1 MRTRSVLVG
10 SVLGLTVAMSATS
23 VAATPIYQDPSYSF
37 AERAADLVSRMT
49 LAEKASQMVSSQ
61 APAVPRL
68 GISAYGWWNEALHG
82 VSRLQTNPSGNATV
96 LTNTTSYPIDLSL
109 GSSWDRGLMYREA
122 SAISDEAREV
132 VPDNVRDLDFYSP
145 TINLGRD
152 PRWGRNDETFSEDPF
167 LTAAIASQFVNG
179 MEGKDQQGDLLSE
192 GGGYLKTITTIKHFA
207 ANNSEIN
214 RRTGSSDMD
223 ERTLR
228 EYYTDQFRRIVQ
240 QAHPGSIMSSYNS
253 INGTPTAASVHLMD
267 TLARETFG
275 FDGYFTSDCDAIFEI
290 VAGHH
295 WQPPGWTR
303 PLNNTERHAF
313 AMAAGEDLDCNAGF
327 RDGFNYLNSVPEA
340 VGQAIHTQADTFN
353 EGDVDTSL
361 QRLFTARMKLGEF
374 DDVAG
379 QPWVKAA
386 RARVPQGTWTNS
398 NDNNAVTETPER
410 LALAREAG
418 DKTQVL
424 LKNDNGLLPLHVPA
438 SGPFKVAVIG
448 YFANPSSMYLGGYSS
463 NQGSAGVAREVT
475 PYAGV
480 KSAIQQLDPDATVDF
495 YRGFTGTGTTA
506 ASLTTVDPAA
516 VAAASGYD
524 AVIVYTGTDAGTATE
539 DRDRTTM
546 ALPGAQADLINQ
558 VAAQNPNTVA
568 VMETIGQVDVGSF
581 EPNVHAMLWSSYNG
595 QRKGESLADVLVG
608 AYNPSGRLPFD
619 WYQSASQL
627 PSITDYAIRPT
638 DTSPGRTYMYFTG
651 DVSYPFGY
659 GLSYSHFTYSN
670 LDIDQHA
677 LTADDTFRATVD
689 VTNTSPVPGSDVVEL
704 YVTTPD
710 APASSQRPRKR
721 LEGFRQVQLEPGQ
734 TKTVALDVKVPDL
747 AFWDESADRY
757 VVDDGRY
764 GVQIASSSADA
775 DVHAQEVVNVSGM
788 LTQTPSVVTAKPAI
802 SSDAARD
809 IPQRAEFPEGV
820 RIVPNLTVSMNDAS
834 LYGYV
839 TKGSSRPLP
848 SGMTVSYTSNRH
860 TVVNVDSAGHLHTLN
875 PGVATVTATATYH
888 GVTRSTRF
896 TVRVVSQLDQLRVN
910 GHDVAGFHP
919 DTYRYDAI
927 APAGSNAPH
936 VTASTPDDN
945 ATVDIDQ
952 APGVPGTATVKVT
965 QADGVS
971 FTYRIDFA
979 PAATSDDFSSTA
991 LGSQW
996 TWVRNDPSSESL
1008 TSTPGSLVIT
1018 SQTGDLNTTTNT
1030 ARNILVQSAPGDWT
1044 ITSKLGFSVAP
1055 HANNQQGGIIAY
1067 QDDDDYL
1074 KLDWEFSS
1082 GAARFA
1088 ETIED
1093 SLSGSP
1099 VAQVLTTIP
1108 TASIMGTGTTVWL
1121 RMVKRGPMYTT
1132 SYSTDGISFTPIY
1145 ATGAALANVKAGVFA
1160 YNRAGTTSD
1169 LSVAFDD
1176 FRVSP

>member
-1 MRTRSVLVG
+1 VLVA
-10 SVLGLTVAMSATS
+10 SVLGLTLMLSATS
-23 VAATPIYQDPSYSF
+23 VAATPIYQDSSYSF

-61 APAVPRL
+61 APAIPRL
-68 GISAYGWWNEALHG
+68 GIPAYGWWNEALHG

-109 GSSWDRGLMYREA
+109 GSSWDPGLMYREA

-179 MEGKDQQGDLLSE
+179 IEGKDQQGDLLPE
-192 GGGYLKTITTIKHFA
+192 GGGYLKAITTLKHFA

-228 EYYTDQFRRIVQ
+228 EYYTAQFRRIIE

-313 AMAAGEDLDCNAGF
+313 AMTAGEDLDCNAGF

-340 VGQAIHTQADTFN
+340 VGQSIQTQADTFN

-374 DDVAG
+374 DDVANE
-379 QPWVKAA
+379 PWVKTA
-386 RARVPQGTWTNS
+386 RERVPQGTWTNS
-398 NDNNAVTETPER
+398 NDNNAVTETPAR
-410 LALAREAG
+410 LALAKEVG

-424 LKNDNGLLPLHVPA
+424 LKNDNSLLPLHVPA
-438 SGPFKVAVIG
+438 SGPYKVAVMG

-463 NQGSAGVAREVT
+463 NQGSAGVANEVT
-475 PYAGV
+475 PYAGI
-480 KSAIQQLDPDATVDF
+480 KTAIEQIDPDATVDF

-516 VAAASGYD
+516 VAAAAGYD

-595 QRKGESLADVLVG
+595 QRKGDALADVLLG
-608 AYNPSGRLPFD
+608 AYNPSARLPFD

-627 PSITDYAIRPT
+627 PSITDYAIRPS
-638 DTSPGRTYMYFTG
+638 DASPGRTYMYFNG
-651 DVSYPFGY
+651 AVSYPFGY
-659 GLSYSHFTYSN
+659 GLSYSRFDYSN
-670 LDIDQHA
+670 FSIDRHS
-677 LTADDTFRATVD
+677 LSADDSFRTSVD
-689 VTNTSPVPGSDVVEL
+689 VTNTSSVPGSDVVEL

-710 APASSQRPRKR
+710 APASAQRPRKR
-721 LEGFRQVQLEPGQ
+721 LEGFRQVQLDPGQ
-734 TKTVALDVKVPDL
+734 TKTVTLDVKVPDL
-747 AFWDESADRY
+747 AFWDQPADRY

-764 GVQIASSSADA
+764 GVQIAGSSADA
-775 DVHAQEVVNVSGM
+775 DIHAQDTVNVSGTI
-788 LTQTPSVVTAKPAI
+788 TQTPSVVTAKPAI
-802 SSDAARD
+802 ENDAARD
-809 IPQRAEFPEGV
+809 IAQRAEFPEGV
-820 RIVPNLTVSMNDAS
+820 RIVPNLTVSMNDES
-834 LYGYV
+834 LYGYI
-839 TKGSSRPLP
+839 TKGSSLPLP
-848 SGMTVSYTSNRH
+848 SGMTVAYSSNRN
-860 TVVNVDSAGHLHTLN
+860 TVVNVDGAGHIHTLN
-875 PGVATVTATATYH
+875 PGVATVTATGTYH
-888 GVTRSTRF
+888 GVSRSTRF
-896 TVRVVSQLDQLRVN
+896 TVRVVSQLDGLKVN

-936 VTASTPDDN
+936 VTASTPDKD
-945 ATVDIDQ
+945 ATISIDQ

-971 FTYRIDFA
+971 FTYRVDFA
-979 PAATSDDFSSTA
+979 PAATSDEFSSST

-996 TWVRNDPSSESL
+996 SWVRNDASSESL

-1018 SQTGDLNTTTNT
+1018 PQTGDLNTTTNT
-1030 ARNILVQSAPGDWT
+1030 AHNILVQSAPGDWT
-1044 ITSKLGFSVAP
+1044 VTSKLVFSVAP

-1067 QDDDDYL
+1067 QDDDNYL
-1074 KLDWEFSS
+1074 KVDWEFSS
-1082 GAARFA
+1082 GAARFG

-1108 TASIMGTGTTVWL
+1108 TASIMGAGTTVWL
-1121 RMVKRGPMYTT
+1121 RMAKRGPIYTT
-1132 SYSTDGISFTPIY
+1132 SYSTDGVSFTPIY
-1145 ATGAALANVKAGVFA
+1145 TTGAALANVKAGVFA

-1169 LSVAFDD
+1169 LNVAFDD
-1176 FRVSP
+1176 FKVSP